1 MPFPI
6 FYGASLMKLFF
17 ASDLHGCFDST
28 SKMIA
33 AFEQSGANH
42 LILLGD
48 MLNPGP
54 RNVVPEG
61 YAPIKVAELLNPYGD
76 KIIAVRGNCD
86 SEVDQVLLDFPIMSD
101 YNLVLLP
108 NGRRLFLTHGHL
120 YNMAN
125 HPRLCRGDIIAS
137 GHTHVP
143 VAAQHDDLIEFNPG
157 SVTMP
162 RGGHVASYG
171 LLDDNTLSV
180 MSFDGQVLC
189 SVILD

>member
-1 MPFPI
+1 ME
-6 FYGASLMKLFF
+6 LFF

-28 SKMIA
+28 QKMIA
-33 AFEQSGANH
+33 AFEQSDAKH

-48 MLNPGP
+48 ILNPGP
-54 RNVVPEG
+54 RNTLPAG
-61 YAPIKVAELLNPYGD
+61 YAPIEVANLLNGYGD
-76 KIIAVRGNCD
+76 RIIAVRGNCD

-120 YNMAN
+120 YNIAN

-162 RGGHVASYG
+162 RGGHAASYG
-171 LLDDNTLSV
+171 VLHNNTLSV
-180 MSFDGQVLC
+180 MSFDGSQLC
-189 SVILD
+189 SLTYDE